1 MLPNKC
7 IYITADFSSNWRSGE
22 LFFNYI
28 FDHNGIIIS
37 LSCLGAHMK
46 SRSGSEGFCAETFDY
61 TGREFQP
68 HSQLE
73 KKLPPNVLLS
83 VGCRR
88 LGVSK

>member
-1 MLPNKC
+1 MLPINVF
-7 IYITADFSSNWRSGE
+7 TSLLTNWRSGE

-61 TGREFQP
+61 TGRKFQP
-68 HSQLE
+68 HSHLE
-73 KKLPPNVLLS
+73 KKKLPPKVLLS